1 MVKNISGINYFLD
14 TRYLLFYWSF
24 GDFHF
29 KELSQ
34 GDAAGE
40 EAAVK
45 APQHCCQTRA
55 GEIQLHQNPDGAA
68 GQGSGIS
75 ERSRGQ

>member
-1 MVKNISGINYFLD
+1 M
-14 TRYLLFYWSF
+14 
-24 GDFHF
+24 